1 MNPVSLLIWTFMQ
14 LVDHVKVNMKIVL
27 RTWFPWYIGLY
38 HCGITKPTYLENVI
52 AVCVEY
58 HNALV
63 EVVVLHGTRAV
74 KNSQGRFS
82 LSLEGIIRAP
92 MVQVVT
98 EAGHEQP

>member
-1 MNPVSLLIWTFMQ
+1 MG
-14 LVDHVKVNMKIVL
+14 
-27 RTWFPWYIGLY
+27 YIY
-38 HCGITKPTYLENVI
+38 HGGITKPTYLENVI

-98 EAGHEQP
+98 ETGHEQPQDLQVVHKPFHLARLEHGEHRLCYI